1 MDVFPPVEDEGI
13 SGQALSE
20 NDEFVSAVSMAI
32 HCVWNNMNV
41 ISNFF

>member
-20 NDEFVSAVSMAI
+20 NDEFVSAVSMAG
-32 HCVWNNMNV
+32 HPLCME
-41 ISNFF
+41 